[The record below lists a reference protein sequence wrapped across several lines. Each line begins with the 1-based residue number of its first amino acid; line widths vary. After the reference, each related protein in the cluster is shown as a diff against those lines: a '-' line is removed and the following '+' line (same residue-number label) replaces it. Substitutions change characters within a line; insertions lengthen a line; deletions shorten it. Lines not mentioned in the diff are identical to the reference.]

1 MSFNKLELL
10 SEFDGYFKE
19 MEFKTPTKVQTK
31 VIPKLLEDKS
41 LLVTAQTGTGKTLAF
56 ALPICHQIKLIENAF
71 GLSRKK
77 AKPLAIIVAPTK
89 ELAMQIQSVFK
100 DISHHVK
107 IRSRVMTGG
116 MRNEQLAKLA
126 AQSFEVLVG
135 TPNKIKSAL
144 IAKKLS
150 ASDLKYLIFDEADT
164 LFEMGFKKDIQDLLN
179 FVNLE
184 KTEVSFFTATLPVQV
199 ELFINEKFAQ
209 KKLLKVTTSDAHKV
223 QQKISTFNLFVSP
236 KEKMQMLAAFI
247 DKTAKGRGI
256 IFANQ
261 KNQVNEISEFLT
273 KTFPKLKFKT
283 LHGDMPA
290 KDRLDVHKSFKEKK
304 AQILVATDV
313 AARGIDIIDLVWVFN
328 YGLPKNAEFYLHR
341 CGRVGRMGNKGIVY
355 NLVTDWDAKLVAL
368 INLAIKNQSSLNLD
382 DIAANMNELRKPK
395 KSPKKKTKTKRVKVT
410 KRTRF

>member
-1 MSFNKLELL
+1 MSFTKLELL

-19 MEFKTPTKVQTK
+19 MDYKTPTKVQTK

-41 LLVTAQTGTGKTLAF
+41 LLVTAQTGTGKTLAY
-56 ALPICHQIKLIENAF
+56 ALPICHQIKLLENAF
-71 GLSRKK
+71 GLSKKK
-77 AKPLAIIVAPTK
+77 ARPISIIVAPTK
-89 ELAMQIQSVFK
+89 ELAMQIQGVFK
-100 DISHHVK
+100 EISHHVK
-107 IRSRVMTGG
+107 IRSRLVTGG
-116 MRNEQLAKLA
+116 MRNEQLHKLA
-126 AQSFEVLVG
+126 SQSFEVLVG

-144 IAKKLS
+144 IAKKIS

-164 LFEMGFKKDIQDLLN
+164 LFEMGFKKDIQDLLK
-179 FVNLE
+179 FVELT

-209 KKLLKVTTSDAHKV
+209 KKLVKVTTSDAHKV

-247 DKTAKGRGI
+247 EKTAKGRGI

-261 KNQVNEISEFLT
+261 KNQVNEITEFLT
-273 KTFPKLKFKT
+273 KTFPTLKFKA
-283 LHGDMPA
+283 LHGDMTA
-290 KDRLDVHKSFKEKK
+290 SDRLKVNKNFKDKK
-304 AQILVATDV
+304 FQILVATDV
-313 AARGIDIIDLVWVFN
+313 VARGIDVSDLVWVFN

-341 CGRVGRMGNKGIVY
+341 CGRVGRMGRSGHVY

-368 INLAIKNQSSLNLD
+368 INDAIKKQSSLNLD
-382 DIAANMNELRKPK
+382 DIAANMSELRKPK
-395 KSPKKKTKTKRVKVT
+395 KNINQKVKKKRIKVT